1 MDEVDKTYIHE
12 VVAHKGL
19 KEMLGRERFD
29 ELCDKV
35 WVMMPNT
42 AKAKFIQYPGVNG
55 DTRAAADEYIAHLA
69 EKENLT
75 PEEKTIWDNIVKLF
89 RDMLDKA
96 LNGIIG
102 KSKITNDDISNLI
115 KASYANLKSGAEGN
129 VSGEGTR
136 FRAKWRK
143 GQLDKASRTIRR
155 WLENNTRGKSFEI
168 ELPKATLDKA
178 RKAMGRDFESHNIT
192 SNGIVHAL
200 KNHGENGLK
209 LTGISIPLSKE
220 DVEHIPYIMTAPDRV
235 EKASTDASD
244 RESVRFYKDLSNGYV
259 VVVEKEYKNSPD
271 DMETITMWAELSS
284 KATNAQ
290 QNAAPDTHV
299 RNAILSTYIFIKGL
313 SEPILSDTASDVS
326 KPQIPDNGGKESLNA
341 ETILAIRKHQRPYY
355 RKMNLLSRALSSPT
369 LSL

>member
-1 MDEVDKTYIHE
+1 M
-12 VVAHKGL
+12 
-19 KEMLGRERFD
+19 
-29 ELCDKV
+29 
-35 WVMMPNT
+35 
-42 AKAKFIQYPGVNG
+42 
-55 DTRAAADEYIAHLA
+55 
-69 EKENLT
+69 
-75 PEEKTIWDNIVKLF
+75 
-89 RDMLDKA
+89 
-96 LNGIIG
+96 
-102 KSKITNDDISNLI
+102 
-115 KASYANLKSGAEGN
+115 KSGAEGN
-129 VSGEGTR
+129 VIVEGKK

-168 ELPKATLDKA
+168 ELPKATLDKV

-220 DVEHIPYIMTAPDRV
+220 DVELIPYIMTAPDRV
-235 EKASTDASD
+235 EKASTDASG

-299 RNAILSTYIFIKGL
+299 RNAILSIDIAK
-313 SEPILSDTASDVS
+313 
-326 KPQIPDNGGKESLNA
+326 
-341 ETILAIRKHQRPYY
+341 IRKDAEDAIEEKTCLVYLAVKELVKLMRFGV
-355 RKMNLLSRALSSPT
+355 M
-369 LSL
+369 